1 MPQDYFQLQGQT
13 ALVTG
18 ASSGLGAHFA
28 RVLSAAGARVV
39 LAARRSDKLAEQV
52 TALQAAGGDAGAITL
67 DVTSPDSVAGAFAQ
81 FEQEWGQLDILINNA
96 GVAGDPIKFLE
107 TGEQDWYHIIETNLN
122 GAWRVAQAGAQHMV
136 RGAAGGSIVN
146 IGSVY
151 GVHTGALKAAY
162 NVSKTGV
169 VQLTKSMAI
178 ELCRKNIRVNALCPG
193 WFLTDINSEYF
204 QTESGERYI
213 KTIPAQRLGTADDL
227 SVPLLLLASRAAG
240 GYMNGSVLTVD
251 GGLAESPV

>member
-1 MPQDYFQLQGQT
+1 MPQDYFKLQGQT

-52 TALQAAGGDAGAITL
+52 AALQAAGGDAGAITL
-67 DVTSPDSVAGAFAQ
+67 DVTSPDSVASAFAR

-96 GVAGDPIKFLE
+96 GIAGDPIKFLE
-107 TGEQDWYHIIETNLN
+107 TGEQDWYRIIETNLN

-146 IGSVY
+146 IGSIY
-151 GVHTGALKAAY
+151 GLHTGALKAAY

-193 WFLTDINSEYF
+193 WFLTDINSDYF

-213 KTIPAQRLGTADDL
+213 KTIPAQRLGTVDDL
-227 SVPLLLLASRAAG
+227 SVPLLLLSSRSAG
-240 GYMNGSVLTVD
+240 GYMNGTVLTVD